1 MALPII
7 APWII
12 NISRQFLFWLV
23 KKYGKQVLKKIAFSL
38 FRKWLRVFIRE
49 NKKTLEKE
57 YGKDAY
63 NKMTRE
69 DQDIINE
76 IWGFVKENKSTSE
89 KTSVPEMSLEKG
101 LKSPT
106 TSTKIKQR
114 GIEGHKIPDYQVGS
128 RFGST
133 IRKGILWP

>member
-1 MALPII
+1 M
-7 APWII
+7 
-12 NISRQFLFWLV
+12 
-23 KKYGKQVLKKIAFSL
+23 AFSL
-38 FRKWLRVFIRE
+38 FRKWLRDFIRE

-63 NKMTRE
+63 NKMTRD

-114 GIEGHKIPDYQVGS
+114 GIEDHKIPDYQVGS